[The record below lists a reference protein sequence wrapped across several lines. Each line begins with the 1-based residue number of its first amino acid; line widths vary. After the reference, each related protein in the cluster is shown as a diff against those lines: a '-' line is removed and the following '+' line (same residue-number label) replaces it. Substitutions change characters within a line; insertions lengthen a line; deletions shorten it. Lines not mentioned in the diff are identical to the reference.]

1 MPKRKSRKKMRSRKI
16 SRRRSNRRTN
26 NLRKRSLKGMKS
38 KKRCLKNLN
47 ENCAKIRVTT
57 AQKYGKVFKTINQ
70 LIKNHSNIYIIP
82 CEGKYA
88 GKIFIMDENVV
99 MKQIG
104 KVFQHNCLV
113 NNKDVVVSGV
123 IKRVDEDTLWVDN
136 ESGHYM
142 PQPERLKVIVKKM
155 KELGFKKYKEENDRI
170 FYPKKTKEALGIKK
184 IYFKINK

>member
-1 MPKRKSRKKMRSRKI
+1 MPKKI
-16 SRRRSNRRTN
+16 SRKNSRRIIRRKTKRI
-26 NLRKRSLKGMKS
+26 RKRTLKGMSS

-47 ENCAKIRVTT
+47 ENCANIRVTT
-57 AQKYGKVFKTINQ
+57 AQKYGKVFKSINQ

-82 CEGKYA
+82 CEGRYA

>member
-1 MPKRKSRKKMRSRKI
+1 MPKRKTRKK
-16 SRRRSNRRTN
+16 SRRIRRSRRTN
-26 NLRKRSLKGMKS
+26 NLRRRSLKGMS
-38 KKRCLKNLN
+38 SNKKCLKNLN
-47 ENCAKIRVTT
+47 ENCAKVRVTT
-57 AQKYGKVFKTINQ
+57 AQKYGKVFKSIKQ

-82 CEGKYA
+82 CEGRYT

-113 NNKDVVVSGV
+113 DNKDVFVSGV

-142 PQPERLKVIVKKM
+142 PQPERLKIIVKKM
-155 KELGFKKYKEENDRI
+155 KELGFKKIKEENDRI

-184 IYFKINK
+184 IYFNINK

>member
-1 MPKRKSRKKMRSRKI
+1 MSKKISRKKMRSRK
-16 SRRRSNRRTN
+16 RSNRRSN
-26 NLRKRSLKGMKS
+26 NFRKRSLKGMSS

-47 ENCAKIRVTT
+47 ENCANIRVTT
-57 AQKYGKVFKTINQ
+57 AQKYGKVFKSINQ

-82 CEGKYA
+82 CEGRYA

-142 PQPERLKVIVKKM
+142 PQPERLKVILKKM

>member
-1 MPKRKSRKKMRSRKI
+1 MPKKVSRKKMRSRK
-16 SRRRSNRRTN
+16 RSNRKKN
-26 NLRKRSLKGMKS
+26 NLRKRSLKGMTS

-47 ENCAKIRVTT
+47 ENCANVRVTT
-57 AQKYGKVFKTINQ
+57 AQKYGKVFKSINQ

-82 CEGKYA
+82 CEGRYA

-99 MKQIG
+99 MKEIG

-123 IKRVDEDTLWVDN
+123 IKRVDEDTLCVDN

-170 FYPKKTKEALGIKK
+170 FYLKNKKKL
-184 IYFKINK
+184 